1 MTRAQTSSGK
11 WNVLTASAISSVV
24 AVVDATSPPMPS
36 RGRRGLAEATG
47 LGGELEDRR
56 RRSSGASIERHVSAR
71 VSEPA
76 WNSDSRRSVF
86 TSSGGGS
93 MIRSN
98 P

>member
-1 MTRAQTSSGK
+1 ME
-11 WNVLTASAISSVV
+11 TASAISSVV
-24 AVVDATSPPMPS
+24 AEVDDTSPPMPS
-36 RGRRGLAEATG
+36 LERAWSASVPASAASVSTVLAVA
-47 LGGELEDRR
+47 
-56 RRSSGASIERHVSAR
+56 GASMCRHESAR

-93 MIRSN
+93 MIRSK

>member
-11 WNVLTASAISSVV
+11 WNAPTASAISRVV

-36 RGRRGLAEATG
+36 RAGRGPPSRPASAASSRTVATVA
-47 LGGELEDRR
+47 
-56 RRSSGASIERHVSAR
+56 GASIERHVSAR

-93 MIRSN
+93 MIRSK